1 MTDVEKLVNE
11 YLSTIFTES
20 RNAKKLFILGFIGL
34 NGVGKSYVAEKI
46 ADQLGLYIASN
57 DSIRRFLN
65 KKGFDGASP
74 AQHLVQ
80 EIAERSTNYLFENN
94 ISHIIDADLIEFHKT
109 ARINANKYGAK
120 LFLIK
125 LVCPEEIILDRL
137 NRRSK
142 ETEINPAL
150 NLSRVG
156 AERYF
161 ERKRLH
167 KSLELPEIFFSI
179 DTSQE
184 IDSQIEDLVNSL
196 IKENVV

>member
-1 MTDVEKLVNE
+1 MDEDEKLVNE
-11 YLSTIFTES
+11 YIGAIVAQPS
-20 RNAKKLFILGFIGL
+20 NAKKLFILGFIGL
-34 NGVGKSYVAEKI
+34 NGVGKTFISEKI
-46 ADQLGLYIASN
+46 AEKLGLYIASN
-57 DSIRRFLN
+57 DRIRRFLN
-65 KKGFDGASP
+65 TKGFEGASP

-167 KSLELPEIFFSI
+167 ESLELPEIFFSI
-179 DTSQE
+179 DTSQG